1 MDSKGMKIL
10 SHNSLLFSGVPGFG
24 RILPVLVILFLLM
37 TWAGA
42 FAQQPAKF
50 IRKGNSEYN
59 NAKFKDA
66 EINYRKALDKSPQ
79 SVKAAYNLGD
89 ALYKQGD
96 YEKAASSFSNVA
108 GQKSLG
114 DKSKAAAFH
123 NLGNSMLQEKKY
135 SESIEAYKN
144 ALRLNP
150 KDEETR
156 YNLAYAMTKLQQ
168 QQNNKN
174 NQDNNKD
181 QKQQQQK
188 QQQQKQDE
196 QKQQQQQQQQ
206 QQPQNKQMKKQD
218 AERMLQALN
227 NNEKQTLDK
236 VKKNKAKAVQVR
248 TEKDW

>member
-1 MDSKGMKIL
+1 MINIGMEI
-10 SHNSLLFSGVPGFG
+10 SNNGSGFPGIRNFM
-24 RILPVLVILFLLM
+24 PVLIITLFLAL
-37 TWAGA
+37 GNNVS
-42 FAQQPAKF
+42 AQQPAKF
-50 IRKGNSEYN
+50 IRKGNSEYGD
-59 NAKFKDA
+59 AKYKDA

-79 SVKAAYNLGD
+79 SVKATYNLGD

-96 YEKAASSFSNVA
+96 YEKAASSFSNIT
-108 GQKSLG
+108 GQRSLS

-123 NLGNSMLQEKKY
+123 NLGNSLLQEKKY
-135 SESIEAYKN
+135 GESIDAYKN

-174 NQDNNKD
+174 NQDKNKD
-181 QKQQQQK
+181 QKQQQ
-188 QQQQKQDE
+188 
-196 QKQQQQQQQQ
+196 KQQQQQQNKDEQQ
-206 QQPQNKQMKKQD
+206 KQQPQQPQNKQMKKQD

-236 VKKNKAKAVQVR
+236 VKKNKAKAVKVSV
-248 TEKDW
+248 EKDW

>member
-1 MDSKGMKIL
+1 MVNKGMKIL
-10 SHNSLLFSGVPGFG
+10 SHSLLKYSGNFG
-24 RILPVLVILFLLM
+24 LSRFMPFMATMLLLM
-37 TWAGA
+37 ASGSVI
-42 FAQQPAKF
+42 AQQPAKF

-59 NAKFKDA
+59 DAKFKDA

-89 ALYKQGD
+89 AQYKQGD
-96 YEKAASSFSNVA
+96 FEKAASSFSNVT
-108 GQKSLG
+108 GQKSLSE
-114 DKSKAAAFH
+114 KSKAAAFH
-123 NLGNSMLQEKKY
+123 NLGNSLLQEKKY
-135 SESIEAYKN
+135 GESIDAYKN

-174 NQDNNKD
+174 NQDKNKD

-196 QKQQQQQQQQ
+196 QKQQQQQQP
-206 QQPQNKQMKKQD
+206 PQNKQMKKQD